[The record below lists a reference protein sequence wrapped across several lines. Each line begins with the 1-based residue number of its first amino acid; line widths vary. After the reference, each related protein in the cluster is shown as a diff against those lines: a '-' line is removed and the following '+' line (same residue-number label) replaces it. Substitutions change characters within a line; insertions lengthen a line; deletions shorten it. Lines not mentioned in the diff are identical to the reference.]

1 MKKTLVP
8 IFVLAFVAAQAQ
20 NQQEKA
26 KAPAKGFGVSVVQT
40 QPEYPG
46 GPMAMQQFL
55 LENLQYPD
63 AAKATHAK
71 GTVYVGF
78 KVTREGKIAN
88 PRILKSPDSVLDGEA
103 LRLVSIMPDW
113 TPGTISGTPADVQ
126 YVLPIEFVV
135 PKERQQEGD

>member
-8 IFVLAFVAAQAQ
+8 IFVLALLTAQAQ
-20 NQQEKA
+20 KPQEKT
-26 KAPAKGFGVSVVQT
+26 KAPAKGFGVSVVQS

-46 GPMAMQQFL
+46 GPVAMQQFL
-55 LENLQYPD
+55 LENLQYPE
-63 AAKATHAK
+63 AAKTTHAK

-78 KVTREGKIAN
+78 KVGRDGKISN
-88 PRILKSPDSVLDGEA
+88 SRVLKSPDSVLDGEA

-113 TPGTISGTPADVQ
+113 TPGTVSGSPVDVQ

-135 PKERQQEGD
+135 PQERKQEGD